1 MTAPLTPYDY
11 TATIESV
18 TDGDTVVA
26 LIDLGFS
33 ILHRVN
39 VRLWGCNA
47 AEHATPAGDAATAN
61 LRALLPVGTRVGLR
75 SKGADKYGGR
85 TDAALL
91 LKDKTGA
98 LSLDLATTLIATGWA
113 AKWDG
118 TGVKPLPAWPI
129 PVPVKVG

>member
-1 MTAPLTPYDY
+1 MTKPLTPYDY
-11 TATIESV
+11 TATVEKV
-18 TDGDTVVA
+18 VDADTIVA

-47 AEHATPAGDAATAN
+47 AEHGTPGGDAATAH
-61 LRALLPVGTRVGLR
+61 LRTLLPVGTRVGLR

-85 TDAALL
+85 SDASLLLADAA
-91 LKDKTGA
+91 GA
-98 LSLDLATTLIATGWA
+98 LTVDLVTGLIADGWA

-118 TGVKPLPAWPI
+118 TGSKPVPAWPI
-129 PVPVKVG
+129 PAKTS